1 MTIPRVL
8 FLVAVFAGLGL
19 ALVGLRSSQMRTTA
33 AMQRLWVEGVRLDRR
48 IWMLETEL
56 ATRFGP
62 DAVRKRV
69 DELRVDVE
77 PPFPEDQLLDH
88 DVVAER

>member
-1 MTIPRVL
+1 M

-19 ALVGLRSSQMRTTA
+19 GLVVLRSSQMRSTA

-56 ATRFGP
+56 ATQFGP
-62 DAVRKRV
+62 ESVRKRI

-77 PPFPEDQLLDH
+77 PPFPADRLLDF